1 MVLIF
6 VLFAGGFGTKYSNLK
21 PVIKPTLILATI
33 GVLLTAHIAAII
45 FSYVSVVWPPTV
57 RTKLVKVRQKYYF
70 LHQFCMRFES
80 KNLQEGQRSILVSV
94 L

>member
-1 MVLIF
+1 MEGHLT
-6 VLFAGGFGTKYSNLK
+6 LCPLALAGFHWCPGCGVGRSM
-21 PVIKPTLILATI
+21 ILALH
-33 GVLLTAHIAAII
+33 GQ
-45 FSYVSVVWPPTV
+45 VVWPPIV